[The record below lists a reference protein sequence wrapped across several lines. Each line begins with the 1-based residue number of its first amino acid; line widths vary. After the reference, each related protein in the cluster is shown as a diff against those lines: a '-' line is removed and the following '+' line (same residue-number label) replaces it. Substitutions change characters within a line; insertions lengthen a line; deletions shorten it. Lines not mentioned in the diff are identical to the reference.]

1 MRLQVLTQGR
11 KFAVHLC
18 LHRSLQGM
26 CQQLSKAVEQLCDMV
41 RPVQNKSF
49 GLGVHFS
56 KNVKDTLGGRRDKED
71 GKKE

>member
-1 MRLQVLTQGR
+1 MRVQVLTQWR

-26 CQQLSKAVEQLCDMV
+26 CQQLSKAVEQLGDVV
-41 RPVQNKSF
+41 RPVQNKGF

-56 KNVKDTLGGRRDKED
+56 
-71 GKKE
+71 

>member
-18 LHRSLQGM
+18 LHGSLQWM
-26 CQQLSKAVEQLCDMV
+26 CQQLGKAVEQLCDVV

-56 KNVKDTLGGRRDKED
+56 
-71 GKKE
+71 